1 MKRVDSSVQS
11 TSSVLAALD
20 SDKSDVEVLSAVS
33 ESDHEYDNISKT
45 ESDQGTELEM
55 NKSSDS
61 MPVPILLSVL
71 HVPKLSD
78 LTRKRKVLY
87 NPRKRKKVCS
97 SSSNSSEPKGVMP
110 QDRVKNSLMSSC
122 RKVVLQSL

>member
-1 MKRVDSSVQS
+1 METNRTKRVDSSVQS

-33 ESDHEYDNISKT
+33 ESDHEYDNISET

-61 MPVPILLSVL
+61 MPVPSLLSVL
-71 HVPKLSD
+71 RVPKLSD
-78 LTRKRKVLY
+78 LTRKRKVQC
-87 NPRKRKKVCS
+87 NPGKRKKVRS
-97 SSSNSSEPKGVMP
+97 SSSTSSEPKGVMP
-110 QDRVKNSLMSSC
+110 QDRVKNSLMSS
-122 RKVVLQSL
+122 